1 MDNQALLSVTE
12 AAQRLN
18 RSTEQVRRY
27 LREGRLDGRRIGG
40 QWFIERD
47 RLTAFVRSLQE
58 QQSFVHRLKP
68 AKDLR
73 PLDDVIGIGRGTG
86 TNIGEGKIAYRLS
99 ARWRR

>member
-1 MDNQALLSVTE
+1 MDDQALLSVTE
-12 AAQRLN
+12 AAQRLS

-47 RLTAFVRSLQE
+47 RLTTFVRSLQE

-68 AKDLR
+68 AKELR

-86 TNIGEGKIAYRLS
+86 TNIGEGKNVYRRS
-99 ARWRR
+99 APWRR